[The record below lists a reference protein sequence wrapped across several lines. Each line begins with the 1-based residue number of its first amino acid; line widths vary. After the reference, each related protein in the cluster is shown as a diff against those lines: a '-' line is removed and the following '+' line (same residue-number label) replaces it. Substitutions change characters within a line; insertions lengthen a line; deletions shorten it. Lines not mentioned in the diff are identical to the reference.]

1 MNLEDLTDDH
11 IDAASRVLTKC
22 AAFDPY
28 FTGASSAATVA
39 WAEAFA
45 EAGIPVEDLLAGVAR
60 MYRLAGED
68 GVRPLPATV
77 IRHAK
82 AAYSEALAA
91 LPEERRKLMIE
102 AEHALQDM
110 GLTPNE
116 AHRVA
121 RRTALG
127 RDPGRKFTREQRAE
141 LERRLAER
149 RALESGPSRGI
160 ALGELVSR
168 AFRSAVDA

>member
-1 MNLEDLTDDH
+1 MRLEDLTEEH
-11 IDAASRVLTKC
+11 IATASLVLAKC
-22 AAFDPY
+22 ASEDPW
-28 FTGASSAATVA
+28 FPNGSPEITLA

-45 EAGIPVEDLLAGVAR
+45 IEGIAREDLLAGVAR
-60 MYRLAGED
+60 MYRIAGED
-68 GVRPLPATV
+68 GVRPIPAIV

-82 AAYSEALAA
+82 AAYREALAA
-91 LPEERRKLMIE
+91 LPEERRKMMLD

-127 RDPGRKFTREQRAE
+127 RDPGRRFTPEQRAE
-141 LERRLAER
+141 LEHRLAER

-160 ALGELVSR
+160 ALRELVSR

>member
-1 MNLEDLTDDH
+1 MTL
-11 IDAASRVLTKC
+11 AATPEQLRTAALVLAKC
-22 AAFDPY
+22 ASYDPW
-28 FTGASSAATVA
+28 FPTGGEAITLA

-45 EAGIPVEDLLAGVAR
+45 AAKLPVDDLLAGVAR
-60 MYRLAGED
+60 MYRTAGDD

-82 AAYSEALAA
+82 AAYAEAIAA
-91 LPEERRKLMIE
+91 LTPEMRARMID

-110 GLTPNE
+110 GLTPPE
-116 AHRVA
+116 SHQIA

-127 RDPGRKFTREQRAE
+127 RDPGRKFTPEQRAE
-141 LERRLAER
+141 LARRLDERRS
-149 RALESGPSRGI
+149 LESGPSRGV

-168 AFRSAVDA
+168 AFRSVGRG

>member
-1 MNLEDLTDDH
+1 MNIEDLTEEH
-11 IDAASRVLTKC
+11 IATAAAVLAKC
-22 AAFDPY
+22 ASFDQWFPNGGEAV
-28 FTGASSAATVA
+28 TIS
-39 WAEAFA
+39 WAEALA
-45 EAGIPVEDLLAGVAR
+45 ESRLAREDLLAGVAR
-60 MYRLAGED
+60 MYRHAGED
-68 GVRPLPATV
+68 GVKPLPATV

-82 AAYSEALAA
+82 AAYREALDA
-91 LPEERRKLMIE
+91 LPEERRRMMLD

-110 GLTPNE
+110 GLTPPE

-127 RDPGRKFTREQRAE
+127 RDPGRRFTPEQRAE

-168 AFRSAVDA
+168 AFQSAANA

>member
-1 MNLEDLTDDH
+1 MTDLTPDQ
-11 IDAASRVLTKC
+11 IATASEVLAKC
-22 AAFDPY
+22 ASFDPW
-28 FTGASSAATVA
+28 FPNGGDAVTIS

-45 EAGIPVEDLLAGVAR
+45 GERLAREDLLAGVAR
-60 MYRLAGED
+60 MYRLAGEL
-68 GVRPLPATV
+68 GVKPIPGTV
-77 IRHAK
+77 IRHAR
-82 AAYSEALAA
+82 AAYREALDA
-91 LPEERRKLMIE
+91 LPEDRRKLMLD

-121 RRTALG
+121 RRVALG
-127 RDPGRKFTREQRAE
+127 RNPGRRFTPEQRAE
-141 LERRLAER
+141 LDRRLAER

-168 AFRSAVDA
+168 AFQSAANA